1 MSGTPGY
8 TTSNNTGASGGY
20 KAPQSSSYPS
30 SYGSESTFSTSST
43 YSQNQ
48 NQNQGQ
54 AQYNSAPAGGQ
65 YAQQNQ
71 NFSQMP
77 QMTQITPN
85 VSCFSR
91 SSGLIFNYM
100 NTS

>member
-30 SYGSESTFSTSST
+30 SYGSESTFSPSST
-43 YSQNQ
+43 YSQNQNQ

-85 VSCFSR
+85 VSIGTALSLL
-91 SSGLIFNYM
+91 S
-100 NTS
+100 

>member
-85 VSCFSR
+85 VSWFSR